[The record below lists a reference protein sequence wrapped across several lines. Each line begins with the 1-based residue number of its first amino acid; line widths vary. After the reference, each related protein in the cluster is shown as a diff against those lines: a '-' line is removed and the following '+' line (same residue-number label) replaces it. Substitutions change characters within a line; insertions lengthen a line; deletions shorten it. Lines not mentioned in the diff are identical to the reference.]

1 MHGSAIKP
9 TQRAPFTVTID
20 VPTRCNRGIVV
31 VSMKVWVD
39 QMDGRD
45 TPLSTFNMLTFKSET
60 HLMLWVS
67 FWEEYGEAF
76 FSDLS
81 KQGCKRVTF
90 NRVWNKKRQYKA
102 SSLFECKNP
111 EAFKACQKVIEAWSK
126 RPEWQELMKSEA
138 MLEATRNIVLQ
149 DHRAN

>member
-1 MHGSAIKP
+1 
-9 TQRAPFTVTID
+9 
-20 VPTRCNRGIVV
+20 
-31 VSMKVWVD
+31 MKVWVD
-39 QMDGRD
+39 HMKETD
-45 TPLSTFNMLTFKSET
+45 TPLSTFNMLTFKSEA

-90 NRVWNKKRQYKA
+90 NRVWNKEGQYKA
-102 SSLFECKNP
+102 SSLFEYKNA

-126 RPEWQELMKSEA
+126 RPEWQELRKSESI
-138 MLEATRNIVLQ
+138 LEATRNIVLQ
-149 DHRAN
+149 DHRAD